1 MEDGGQSLWRHR
13 KCLLKIFNLHL
24 SVSAMTNLNPMRTR
38 KALTQGKLKGHVKK
52 IVREERTN
60 CAFQVEEWKLSMTEK
75 IANSVCEGRN
85 SSPIPRHTSHVV
97 QVS

>member
-60 CAFQVEEWKLSMTEK
+60 YAFRLRYGNDLWLKKQSTRCVKSGIQVL
-75 IANSVCEGRN
+75 
-85 SSPIPRHTSHVV
+85 P
-97 QVS
+97 